1 MLRIGVCLV
10 AVTLAAGCAVRGPVH
25 QAELRSPIADT
36 RDVQRESLETFMGE
50 VRAKSE
56 RARPRTPLVRTVE
69 ASDPALTAALF
80 AVTARPS
87 AAGHRAVAGHY
98 ARLGIKDVAHEH
110 LAAAVKLDPGDV
122 AAWDGMA
129 RIWRDWG
136 YPHLALPD
144 AYRALHLAPGS
155 PVVHNTVGTV
165 LQALGRHAAARAHY
179 EKALALDV
187 TAAYALTNL
196 CYGWML
202 DGQAAK
208 AVEACSRALSL
219 QPNLQAARNNLALAY
234 EAGGDLPAALE
245 TLALAGDAGRAE
257 YNAGIIHLARR
268 RYSEAL
274 KAFDTARALRPR
286 FQAAEVMARQAR
298 RRLQEEGTP

>member
-1 MLRIGVCLV
+1 MCLV
-10 AVTLAAGCAVRGPVH
+10 AATLAAACAARAPVR
-25 QAELRSPIADT
+25 QAEARTPVVDERGAP
-36 RDVQRESLETFMGE
+36 RESLETFMGE
-50 VRAKSE
+50 VRATSE
-56 RARPRTPLVRTVE
+56 RARPRTPQVQTVE
-69 ASDPALTAALF
+69 ASDPVLTRALLAL
-80 AVTARPS
+80 AARPS
-87 AAGHRAVAGHY
+87 GAGHRAVAAHY
-98 ARLGIKDVAHEH
+98 RRLGIMDVAHEH
-110 LAAAVKLDPGDV
+110 LSAAVKLDPKDA

-136 YPHLALPD
+136 FPHLALPD
-144 AYRALHLAPGS
+144 AYRALHFAPDS

-179 EKALALDV
+179 EKAVALDV

-196 CYGWML
+196 CYGWRL

-208 AVEACSRALSL
+208 AAEACRRALSL

-234 EAGGDLPAALE
+234 EAGGNLEAALE

-257 YNAGIIHLARR
+257 YNAGVIHLARR

-274 KAFDTARALRPR
+274 KAFDAARALRPR
-286 FQAAEVMARQAR
+286 FQAAEIMASRTRQ
-298 RRLQEEGTP
+298 RLQKEGTP